1 MDFAPLY
8 RSRPA
13 SKWTFG
19 DIACKVGADIGLP
32 PDEEQRWILDSIF
45 AEKAPGRPASF
56 EFWVVGPRQNI
67 KTSTLGIA
75 SLTELFVP
83 SLGVKRQVWSSHLL
97 DTSKS
102 TFNDFKAWIGSNH
115 EYADLVDYYEG
126 HQDLSIYRR
135 DDPEACIEFRAR
147 TGKGSRGLTG
157 VKRVTLDEALFLEP
171 KHVGAVFPT
180 MLTRPGAQVRGA
192 SSAGLETS
200 AQLRAVRKRGRTG
213 TDPRMAYL
221 EYGAERR
228 ACADRTCLHVAGT
241 AGCALDDR
249 ELWWQA
255 NCALWSGRVSEESL
269 ENMRNSMPPAEFMR
283 EFFSWWEDPESE
295 GGALSVALWRD
306 LSDPAAPRGESAA
319 FGADVDE
326 DRSAWIAVAWK
337 REDGHVQV
345 MLANDGKPL
354 PAGRLTVELE
364 RLSGEWGGPFT
375 PPKGFVKELEDAGL
389 EVIPM
394 GPGDFAT
401 ACGSV
406 ADRITEGTVHHG
418 NQGALNGAIKA
429 AKWRSA
435 GTTGERAFQLKDSP
449 EVGPLAAVARALH
462 GLSAAPTGPTYFR
475 LPR

>member
-13 SKWTFG
+13 SKWTNG
-19 DIACKVGADIGLP
+19 DIAARVGADLGLP
-32 PDEEQRWILDSIF
+32 PDDEQRWILDTIF
-45 AEKAPGRPASF
+45 AEKAADRPAAF

-75 SLTELFVP
+75 SLSELFVP
-83 SLGVKRQVWSSHLL
+83 AFGVKRQIWSSHLL

-102 TFNDFKAWIGSNH
+102 TFNDFKTWIGSNH

-126 HQDLSIYRR
+126 HQDLSIYRL

-147 TGKGSRGLTG
+147 TGKGGRGLTG

-192 SSAGLETS
+192 SSAGLEIS

-228 ACADRTCLHVAGT
+228 SCADRACLHVVGT
-241 AGCALDDR
+241 AGCVLDDR

-255 NCALWSGRVSEESL
+255 NCALWSGRITEESL

-295 GGALSVALWRD
+295 GGALPYGRWVELA
-306 LSDPAAPRGESAA
+306 DPGAPRGTEVV
-319 FGADVDE
+319 FGADVAE
-326 DRSAWIAVAWK
+326 DRTAWVAVAWW
-337 REDGHVQV
+337 REDGAAQV
-345 MLANDGKPL
+345 MLANEGRPL
-354 PAGRLTVELE
+354 PPSRLATECA
-364 RLSGEWGGPFT
+364 RLARDWSAPVV
-375 PPKGFVKELEDAGL
+375 PPKAFEDEVGSAGADVQPITAA
-389 EVIPM
+389 E
-394 GPGDFAT
+394 FAA
-401 ACGSV
+401 ACGGV
-406 ADRITEGTVHHG
+406 LDRLADGTLRHG
-418 NQGALNGAIKA
+418 NHKALNDAVKA
-429 AKWRSA
+429 ARWRSA
-435 GTTGERAFQLKDSP
+435 GSAGERAFQLKDMP
-449 EVGPLAAVARALH
+449 EVGPLAAVVRALW
-462 GLSAAPTGPTYFR
+462 GLADHEPMPAIY
-475 LPR
+475 